1 MKKIL
6 GGCLIVFAIA
16 LVGFGVAG
24 FYAYRAARPMIDS
37 AADYVSRARELAT
50 LSDQVR
56 NQSAYEPPANG
67 QLTSAQVDRFLAV
80 QTRVRSELGD
90 RWTTFETKA
99 EALKEKAAAKQSDW
113 SFNDISTMFSDFT
126 SIYLEARKVHVNA
139 LNVHKFS
146 DEEFSWVRL
155 RVYEA
160 AGMQLAGSIDTS
172 AIQEMARDS
181 AEKTGVTIP
190 DLPMPDVPEA
200 NIKLVKP
207 HAAKLKEWLP
217 MAMLGL

>member
-6 GGCLIVFAIA
+6 GGCLVVFAIA
-16 LVGFGVAG
+16 LVGLGVAG

-56 NQSAYEPPANG
+56 NQSAYEPPSNG

>member
-6 GGCLIVFAIA
+6 GGCLIVFVIA
-16 LVGFGVAG
+16 VVGLGVAG
-24 FYAYRAARPMIDS
+24 FYAYRAARPMFDN
-37 AADYVSRARELAT
+37 AVDYVARARELSS

-56 NQSAYEPPANG
+56 NQSPYTPPPAG
-67 QLTSAQVDRFLAV
+67 ELTTSQVERFIAV
-80 QTRVRSELGD
+80 QGRVRSELGD
-90 RWTTFETKA
+90 RWAEFEKTAESFKQKA
-99 EALKEKAAAKQSDW
+99 ENKQSEW
-113 SFNDISTMFSDFT
+113 SFSDLTAMASNFLG
-126 SIYLEARKVHVNA
+126 IYTEARKAHVNA
-139 LNVHKFS
+139 LNVQKFS

-160 AGMQLAGSIDTS
+160 AGMQLAGSFDTS
-172 AIQEMARDS
+172 GIETLVRDG
-181 AEKTGVTIP
+181 AEKSGVTVP
-190 DLPMPDVPEA
+190 DIQMPKVPEA

>member
-16 LVGFGVAG
+16 LVGLGVAG
-24 FYAYRAARPMIDS
+24 FYAYRAAKPTID
-37 AADYVSRARELAT
+37 DYLSRARQLAT

-56 NQSAYEPPANG
+56 DQSPFQPPANG
-67 QLTSAQVDRFLAV
+67 QLTASQVDRFLAV

-90 RWTTFETKA
+90 RWTNFETKA

-113 SFNDISTMFSDFT
+113 SFSDISAMFSDFT
-126 SIYLEARKVHVNA
+126 GIYLEARKVHVNA

-172 AIQEMARDS
+172 AIQEMARES
-181 AEKTGVTIP
+181 AQKTGVSIP

>member
-24 FYAYRAARPMIDS
+24 FYAYRAAKPMIDS
-37 AADYVSRARELAT
+37 AANYVSRARELGT
-50 LSDQVR
+50 LGDQVK
-56 NQSAYEPPANG
+56 NQDSFAPPANG
-67 QLTSAQVDRFLAV
+67 ELTATQVDRFLAV

-90 RWTTFETKA
+90 RWSEFEKTAESLKQKA
-99 EALKEKAAAKQSDW
+99 ENRQSEWTFSDL
-113 SFNDISTMFSDFT
+113 STMFSNFMG
-126 SIYLEARKVHVNA
+126 IYTEARKVHVSA

-146 DEEFSWVRL
+146 DPEFSWVRL

-172 AIQEMARDS
+172 AIEEMARES
-181 AEKTGVTIP
+181 AQKTGVS
-190 DLPMPDVPEA
+190 LPALALPDVPEA
-200 NIKLVKP
+200 NIQLVKP
-207 HAAKLKEWLP
+207 HTAKLKEWLP

>member
-6 GGCLIVFAIA
+6 GGCLIVLVIA

-24 FYAYRAARPMIDS
+24 FYAYRAAQPMIDS

-50 LSDQVR
+50 LSEQVR
-56 NQSAYEPPANG
+56 NKNPYEPPANG
-67 QLTSAQVDRFLAV
+67 QLTPAQVDRFLAV
-80 QTRVRSELGD
+80 QTRVRAELGD
-90 RWTTFETKA
+90 RWTEFEKRG
-99 EALKEKAAAKQSDW
+99 EALKKKADDKQSDW
-113 SFNDISTMFSDFT
+113 TFSDISGLFSDFT
-126 SIYLEARKVHVNA
+126 GIYLEARKVHVNA

-146 DEEFSWVRL
+146 DDEFSWVRL

-160 AGMQLAGSIDTS
+160 AGMQLAGSIDLS
-172 AIQEMARDS
+172 AIEEMV
-181 AEKTGVTIP
+181 AEGAQKTGVSLP
-190 DLPMPDVPEA
+190 DLPRPEVPAA
-200 NIKLVKP
+200 NITLVKP

>member
-1 MKKIL
+1 MKKLL
-6 GGCLIVFAIA
+6 GGCLAVFAIA

-37 AADYVSRARELAT
+37 AADYVSRARALAT

-56 NQSAYEPPANG
+56 NQNPYEPPANG
-67 QLTSAQVDRFLAV
+67 QLTAGQVDRFLAV

-90 RWTTFETKA
+90 RWTNFETKA
-99 EALKEKAAAKQSDW
+99 EALKAKAADHRSNW

-126 SIYLEARKVHVNA
+126 GIYLEARKVHVNA

-155 RVYEA
+155 RVYQA

-181 AEKTGVTIP
+181 EEKTGVTIP

-200 NIKLVKP
+200 NITLVKP

>member
-16 LVGFGVAG
+16 LVGLGVAG

-99 EALKEKAAAKQSDW
+99 QALKEKAAEKQSDW
-113 SFNDISTMFSDFT
+113 SFNDISTIFSDFT
-126 SIYLEARKVHVNA
+126 GIYLEARKVHVNA

-160 AGMQLAGSIDTS
+160 AGMHLAGSIDTS
-172 AIQEMARDS
+172 AIQEMARES
-181 AEKTGVTIP
+181 AQKTGVSIP

-200 NIKLVKP
+200 NIKLVTP